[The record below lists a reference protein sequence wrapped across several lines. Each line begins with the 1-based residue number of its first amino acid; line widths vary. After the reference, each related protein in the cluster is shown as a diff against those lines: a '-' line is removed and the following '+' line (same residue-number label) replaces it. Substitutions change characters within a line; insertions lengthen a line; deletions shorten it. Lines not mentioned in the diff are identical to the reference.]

1 MTLFLKPLTPWL
13 WPGLLCTLVG
23 CGTPGIDVPSQ
34 QTTRAQDLRLSEA
47 PSLALPAQWWQS
59 LGDPALDALVTT
71 ALQGSPSMA
80 TAQLRWQRMQALS
93 GVARAA
99 SSVQTSAGADLT
111 RQRFSAN
118 GLYPRPIAGNIWDND
133 TVQANLSWSPD
144 FWGQHAAEFA
154 AAWGQTR
161 AAQADAA
168 AARTL
173 LASQVCKTYITLAR
187 LWAQR
192 DLAQRSLTQKQTI
205 HTLITARQSAGLD
218 TSWERNP
225 AEINIAEAQAQ
236 WEALQE
242 QIMLVRHQLAALT
255 GQAPQALDALQ
266 PKLTSLRL
274 QALPAQLSADLLGRR
289 PEVVA
294 SRWRVEAASQ
304 DVAVARTQFYPNLN
318 LSAFVGFNALGLS
331 HLLDAGSQQ
340 VGITPALRLPLFD
353 GGRLQSQYA
362 TRQSERDLAV
372 AQYNQTV
379 LDAVRE
385 TADAIGTTQSLH
397 KQMQTQA
404 SALHTAEH
412 QYALV
417 QQRFDAGLVNA
428 LTVLATQNAVLAQ
441 ERLYID
447 LQARQ
452 LDNQVQL
459 MKALGGGWQDAT
471 ATTDQ

>member
-1 MTLFLKPLTPWL
+1 
-13 WPGLLCTLVG
+13 
-23 CGTPGIDVPSQ
+23 
-34 QTTRAQDLRLSEA
+34 
-47 PSLALPAQWWQS
+47 
-59 LGDPALDALVTT
+59 
-71 ALQGSPSMA
+71 
-80 TAQLRWQRMQALS
+80 
-93 GVARAA
+93 
-99 SSVQTSAGADLT
+99 
-111 RQRFSAN
+111 
-118 GLYPRPIAGNIWDND
+118 
-133 TVQANLSWSPD
+133 
-144 FWGQHAAEFA
+144 
-154 AAWGQTR
+154 
-161 AAQADAA
+161 
-168 AARTL
+168 
-173 LASQVCKTYITLAR
+173 
-187 LWAQR
+187 
-192 DLAQRSLTQKQTI
+192 
-205 HTLITARQSAGLD
+205 LD
-218 TSWERNP
+218 TPWERNP
-225 AEINIAEAQAQ
+225 AEINVAEAQAQ

-242 QIMLVRHQLAALT
+242 QIMLVRHQLATLT

-266 PKLTSLRL
+266 PTLSALRL

-318 LSAFVGFNALGLS
+318 LSVFAGFNALGLS

-353 GGRLQSQYA
+353 GGRLQAQYA
-362 TRQSERDLAV
+362 IRQSERDLAV
-372 AQYNQTV
+372 VQYNQAV

-385 TADAIGTTQSLH
+385 TADAIDTTQSLN
-397 KQMQTQA
+397 KQMQTLA
-404 SALHTAEH
+404 SAMQSAQH

-428 LTVLATQNAVLAQ
+428 LTVLATHNAVLAQ
-441 ERLYID
+441 ERQYID